1 MLNIY
6 WSDRKVDW
14 GIKRKKERRKKRK
27 RKMKKIG
34 KETRRK
40 NGQHVC

>member
-14 GIKRKKERRKKRK
+14 GIKIKEERKKKRQKNEIDRRGNKKKER
-27 RKMKKIG
+27 
-34 KETRRK
+34 TA
-40 NGQHVC
+40 